1 MAHVPTLRALADDF
15 AVIGVANTQGRS
27 VPGPNTA
34 SPGSSKALPERHPV
48 AVLLKSL
55 RASAAQLSASLAIH
69 LAARSPGIAPAA
81 RNNLLTVDFG
91 SPTGRIAPVTLW
103 GVACAAPQNRDF
115 ALCADPKFLAAA
127 GRIPPSLLR
136 LNSNAGV
143 GSTGSDY
150 WSDAIFA
157 KGVDAPN
164 WKVLEN
170 FTRNAARFVRPS
182 CRLIVGV
189 TLDGRSSSDYASM
202 CAQIVRRLKDAG
214 LDVWGIEVGN
224 KNDALA
230 IDSYCGL
237 FNAAAVAVAVHA
249 IDPAIRM
256 IGPVDSWCNGGRLAS
271 FAQACGD
278 RIGAVCFHSYR
289 YGMGAGEALT
299 DAQLFNTRSADDMR
313 TARAALAGTAAA
325 DAPIFIGEYN
335 IDFNAADEVRQQRP
349 VGAVFAAYFMLT
361 AFQTGL
367 GLDMGALWEM
377 FGDGQYGVIREDYS
391 IGPQGRR
398 LSKAAAVMGGA
409 EVSAQLAGSN
419 ALALAVADGGK
430 VGVMIV
436 NYGALPLSGPVALAR
451 MPRNAHTINR
461 WEMSSASRGVSATI
475 RVRAGMTD
483 TLAVPPM
490 SVVMLHS

>member
-1 MAHVPTLRALADDF
+1 MAHVPAPRALAVDF
-15 AVIGVANTQGRS
+15 AIIGVTDTQGHS
-27 VPGPNTA
+27 VPGRNTA
-34 SPGSSKALPERHPV
+34 SPGSSKVIPERHPV
-48 AVLLKSL
+48 AVLLKFL
-55 RASAAQLSASLAIH
+55 RATAAQLLAD
-69 LAARSPGIAPAA
+69 LATHVVTRPHGIAPAA
-81 RNNLLTVDFG
+81 GSKLLTVDFG
-91 SPTGRIAPVTLW
+91 SPTGRIAPATLW
-103 GVACAAPQNRDF
+103 GIACAAPQNRDF

-127 GRIPPSLLR
+127 ARVAPSLLR

-157 KGVDAPN
+157 NGVDAPN
-164 WKVLEN
+164 WTVIEN
-170 FTRNAARFVRPS
+170 FTRNAAKFITPS
-182 CRLIVGV
+182 CRLIIGV
-189 TLDGRSSSDYASM
+189 RLDGRNPSDYASM
-202 CAQIVRRLKDAG
+202 CAQIVQQLKQSRLN
-214 LDVWGIEVGN
+214 VWGIEVGN
-224 KNDALA
+224 ENDALA
-230 IDSYCGL
+230 IDRYCDL
-237 FNAAAVAVAVHA
+237 FNAAAGAVHA

-256 IGPVDSWCNGGRLAS
+256 IGPVDSWCNGARLTS

-289 YGMGAGEALT
+289 YGMGAGEVLT

-313 TARAALAGTAAA
+313 IARAALADTAAA

-335 IDFNAADEVRQQRP
+335 VDFDAANEVRQQRP

-367 GLDMGALWEM
+367 GLDMGALWEL

-391 IGPQGRR
+391 IGPQGRL

-409 EVSAQLAGSN
+409 EVSAQLARSN
-419 ALALAVADGGK
+419 ALALAITDGGK

-436 NYGALPLSGPVALAR
+436 NYGALPLSGPVALNR
-451 MPRNAHTINR
+451 MPRNADTINR

>member
-1 MAHVPTLRALADDF
+1 M
-15 AVIGVANTQGRS
+15 
-27 VPGPNTA
+27 
-34 SPGSSKALPERHPV
+34 
-48 AVLLKSL
+48 LKFF
-55 RASAAQLSASLAIH
+55 RASATQLLADLVTH
-69 LAARSPGIAPAA
+69 AAAHSPGIAPDTKSK
-81 RNNLLTVDFG
+81 LLTVDFG
-91 SPTGRIAPVTLW
+91 SPTGRIAPATLW
-103 GVACAAPQNRDF
+103 GIACAAPQNRDF

-127 GRIPPSLLR
+127 AQFAPSLLR

-157 KGVDAPN
+157 NGVKAPN
-164 WKVLEN
+164 WTVLEN
-170 FTRNAARFVRPS
+170 FTRNAAKFIGPS

-189 TLDGRSSSDYASM
+189 RLDGRSPSDYASM
-202 CAQIVRRLKDAG
+202 CAQIVRRLKQSS

-224 KNDALA
+224 ENDALP
-230 IDSYCGL
+230 IDRYCNL
-237 FNAAAVAVAVHA
+237 FNAAADAVHA

-256 IGPVDSWCNGGRLAS
+256 IGTVDSWCNGGRLTS
-271 FAQACGD
+271 FAQQCGD

-289 YGMGAGEALT
+289 YGMRGGEVLT

-313 TARAALAGTAAA
+313 TARAALAGTAASS
-325 DAPIFIGEYN
+325 APICIGEYN
-335 IDFNAADEVRQQRP
+335 IDFNAANEVRQQRP

-367 GLDMGALWEM
+367 GLDMGALWEL

-391 IGPQGRR
+391 IGPQGRL

-409 EVSAQLAGSN
+409 EVSTKLAGIN
-419 ALALAVADGGK
+419 ALALAITNGDKIGT
-430 VGVMIV
+430 MIV
-436 NYGALPLSGPVALAR
+436 NYGASPLSGPVALSR
-451 MPRNAHTINR
+451 MPSNAETINR
-461 WEMSSASRGVSATI
+461 WEMSTASPGVSATI

-490 SVVMLHS
+490 SVVILHS

>member
-1 MAHVPTLRALADDF
+1 M
-15 AVIGVANTQGRS
+15 
-27 VPGPNTA
+27 
-34 SPGSSKALPERHPV
+34 
-48 AVLLKSL
+48 LKLL
-55 RASAAQLSASLAIH
+55 RASAAQLLAGLATHVAAGPPGNASAAGST
-69 LAARSPGIAPAA
+69 
-81 RNNLLTVDFG
+81 LLTVDFG
-91 SPTGRIAPVTLW
+91 SPTGRIAPATLW
-103 GVACAAPQNRDF
+103 GIACAAPQNRDF

-127 GRIPPSLLR
+127 ARIAPSLLR

-157 KGVDAPN
+157 GGVDAPN
-164 WKVLEN
+164 WRVLEN
-170 FTRNAARFVRPS
+170 FTRHAAKFIRPG

-189 TLDGRSSSDYASM
+189 RLDGRSPADYASM
-202 CAQIVRRLKDAG
+202 CAQIVRRLREAG

-224 KNDALA
+224 ENDKLA
-230 IDSYCGL
+230 INRYCDL
-237 FNAAAVAVAVHA
+237 FNAAAGAVHA

-271 FAQACGD
+271 FARQCGD
-278 RIGAVCFHSYR
+278 RIGAVCFHAYR
-289 YGMGAGEALT
+289 YGMGMGEVLT

-313 TARAALAGTAAA
+313 TARAALTGTAAA

-367 GLDMGALWEM
+367 GLEMGTLWEL

-391 IGPQGRR
+391 IGPQGRL
-398 LSKAAAVMGGA
+398 LSKAAAVMGGT
-409 EVSAQLAGSN
+409 EVSATLAGPH
-419 ALALAVADGGK
+419 ALVLAITNGDK

-436 NYGALPLSGPVALAR
+436 NHGTAPLSGPVALGR
-451 MPRNAHTINR
+451 MPRNADTINR
-461 WEMSSASRGVSATI
+461 WEMSSASPGVSATI
-475 RVRAGMTD
+475 RIRAGMTD

-490 SVVMLHS
+490 SVLILHS

>member
-1 MAHVPTLRALADDF
+1 MKP
-15 AVIGVANTQGRS
+15 
-27 VPGPNTA
+27 
-34 SPGSSKALPERHPV
+34 
-48 AVLLKSL
+48 L
-55 RASAAQLSASLAIH
+55 RASAAQYLAG
-69 LAARSPGIAPAA
+69 LATRIAAGTSGTAPAA
-81 RNNLLTVDFG
+81 RGNLLTVDFG
-91 SPTGRIAPVTLW
+91 SPTGRSAPATLW
-103 GVACAAPQNRDF
+103 GIACAAPQNRDF

-127 GRIPPSLLR
+127 ARIAPSLVR
-136 LNSNAGV
+136 LNSNAGI
-143 GSTGSDY
+143 GSTGSNY

-157 KGVDAPN
+157 KGVNAPN
-164 WKVLEN
+164 WKILEN
-170 FTRNAARFVRPS
+170 FTRNAAKFIRPG

-189 TLDGRSSSDYASM
+189 RLDGRSPSDYASM
-202 CAQIVRRLKDAG
+202 CAQIARRLKDAG

-224 KNDALA
+224 ENDKLA
-230 IDSYCGL
+230 IDSYCAL
-237 FNAAAVAVAVHA
+237 FNAAATAVHA
-249 IDPAIRM
+249 ADPAIRM
-256 IGPVDSWCNGGRLAS
+256 IGPVDSWCNGDRLAS

-289 YGMGAGEALT
+289 YGMGAGEVLT

-335 IDFNAADEVRQQRP
+335 IDFNAVNEVRQQRP

-391 IGPQGRR
+391 IGPQGRL

-409 EVSAQLAGSN
+409 EVPAMLAGSN
-419 ALALAVADGGK
+419 ALALATTNGDK
-430 VGVMIV
+430 IGVMIV
-436 NYGALPLSGPVALAR
+436 NHGASPLSGPVALGH
-451 MPRNAHTINR
+451 MPGNAETINR
-461 WEMSSASRGVSATI
+461 WEMSGASPGVPATI

-483 TLAVPPM
+483 ALTVPAM
-490 SVVMLHS
+490 SVVILHS

>member
-1 MAHVPTLRALADDF
+1 MAP
-15 AVIGVANTQGRS
+15 I
-27 VPGPNTA
+27 
-34 SPGSSKALPERHPV
+34 
-48 AVLLKSL
+48 LKSL
-55 RASAAQLSASLAIH
+55 RASAAQLLAG
-69 LAARSPGIAPAA
+69 LATQVAAHPPGAAPAA
-81 RNNLLTVDFG
+81 RSNLLTVDFG
-91 SPTGRIAPVTLW
+91 APTGRMAPATLW
-103 GVACAAPQNRDF
+103 GIACAAPQNRDF

-127 GRIPPSLLR
+127 ARLAPPLVR

-157 KGVDAPN
+157 RGVDAPN

-170 FTRNAARFVRPS
+170 FTRNAAKFIRPG

-189 TLDGRSSSDYASM
+189 RLDGRSPADYASM
-202 CAQIVRRLKDAG
+202 CAQVVRRLQGAG
-214 LDVWGIEVGN
+214 LKVWGIEVGN
-224 KNDALA
+224 ENDALP

-237 FNAAAVAVAVHA
+237 FNAAAGAVHA
-249 IDPAIRM
+249 VDPAIRM
-256 IGPVDSWCNGGRLAS
+256 IGPVDSWCNGGRLTS
-271 FAQACGD
+271 FAQGCGD
-278 RIGAVCFHSYR
+278 RIGAVCFHAYR
-289 YGMGAGEALT
+289 YGMGAGEVLT

-313 TARAALAGTAAA
+313 TARTALAGTAAA

-335 IDFNAADEVRQQRP
+335 IDFNAANEVRQQRP

-391 IGPQGRR
+391 IGPQGR
-398 LSKAAAVMGGA
+398 LLLKAAAVMGGA
-409 EVSAQLAGSN
+409 EVSAQLAGADAS
-419 ALALAVADGGK
+419 ALAVANGDQ

-436 NYGALPLSGPVALAR
+436 NHGASPLSGPVVLGR
-451 MPRNAHTINR
+451 LPRNAGTINR
-461 WEMSSASRGVSATI
+461 WEMSRASPGVSATI

-483 TLAVPPM
+483 TLTVPPM
-490 SVVMLHS
+490 SVVILHS

>member
-1 MAHVPTLRALADDF
+1 MLNF
-15 AVIGVANTQGRS
+15 
-27 VPGPNTA
+27 
-34 SPGSSKALPERHPV
+34 
-48 AVLLKSL
+48 L
-55 RASAAQLSASLAIH
+55 RASAAQLLADLATH
-69 LAARSPGIAPAA
+69 VAARSPGIAPAA
-81 RNNLLTVDFG
+81 GSKLLTVDFG
-91 SPTGRIAPVTLW
+91 SPTGRIAPATLW

-127 GRIPPSLLR
+127 ARIAPSLLR

-157 KGVDAPN
+157 NGVNTPN

-170 FTRNAARFVRPS
+170 FTRNAARFIGPS

-189 TLDGRSSSDYASM
+189 RLDGRSPSDYASM
-202 CAQIVRRLKDAG
+202 CAQIVQRLKNAS
-214 LDVWGIEVGN
+214 LDVWGVEVGN
-224 KNDALA
+224 EDDKLA
-230 IDSYCGL
+230 IDRYCGL
-237 FNAAAVAVAVHA
+237 FNAAAGAVHA

-289 YGMGAGEALT
+289 YGMGSGEVLT
-299 DAQLFNTRSADDMR
+299 DVQLFNTRSADDMR

-335 IDFNAADEVRQQRP
+335 IDFDAANEVRQQRP

-391 IGPQGRR
+391 IGLQGRL

-419 ALALAVADGGK
+419 ALVLAITNGDK

-436 NYGALPLSGPVALAR
+436 NYGASPLSGPVALGR
-451 MPRNAHTINR
+451 MPRNADTINR
-461 WEMSSASRGVSATI
+461 WEMDHGKDSFHEFTQEPPRPVVTASTC
-475 RVRAGMTD
+475 RA
-483 TLAVPPM
+483 ARKAAAPAAC
-490 SVVMLHS
+490 

>member
-1 MAHVPTLRALADDF
+1 MIL
-15 AVIGVANTQGRS
+15 N
-27 VPGPNTA
+27 
-34 SPGSSKALPERHPV
+34 
-48 AVLLKSL
+48 SL
-55 RASAAQLSASLAIH
+55 RASAAQLLADLVTH
-69 LAARSPGIAPAA
+69 VATRPLGIAPAA
-81 RNNLLTVDFG
+81 VGKLLTVDFG
-91 SPTGRIAPVTLW
+91 SPTGRIAPATLW
-103 GVACAAPQNRDF
+103 GIACAAPQNRDF

-127 GRIPPSLLR
+127 ARLAPSLLR

-157 KGVDAPN
+157 DGVDVPN
-164 WKVLEN
+164 WRVLEN
-170 FTRNAARFVRPS
+170 FTRNAAKFIGPN
-182 CRLIVGV
+182 CRLIVGMR
-189 TLDGRSSSDYASM
+189 LDGRSPSDYASM
-202 CAQIVRRLKDAG
+202 CAQIVRRLKQVG
-214 LDVWGIEVGN
+214 LNVWGVEVGN
-224 KNDALA
+224 ENDKLA
-230 IDSYCGL
+230 IDSYCDL
-237 FNAAAVAVAVHA
+237 FNAAADAVHA
-249 IDPAIRM
+249 IDSAIRM

-289 YGMGAGEALT
+289 YGMGGGEVLT

-313 TARAALAGTAAA
+313 TARAMLAGTAAA

-335 IDFNAADEVRQQRP
+335 IDFDAANEVRQQRP

-391 IGPQGRR
+391 IGPQGRL
-398 LSKAAAVMGGA
+398 LSKAAAVMGGT
-409 EVSAQLAGSN
+409 EVSAQLAGN
-419 ALALAVADGGK
+419 KALVLAITNGDK

-436 NYGALPLSGPVALAR
+436 NYGVSPLSGPVALGR
-451 MPRNAHTINR
+451 MPRISGTINH
-461 WEMSSASRGVSATI
+461 WEMSSASPGVSATI
-475 RVRAGMTD
+475 RIRAGMTD

-490 SVVMLHS
+490 SVVILHS

>member
-1 MAHVPTLRALADDF
+1 MTL
-15 AVIGVANTQGRS
+15 N
-27 VPGPNTA
+27 
-34 SPGSSKALPERHPV
+34 
-48 AVLLKSL
+48 SL
-55 RASAAQLSASLAIH
+55 RAGAAQLLAGLATH
-69 LAARSPGIAPAA
+69 AAARPPGIAPAA
-81 RNNLLTVDFG
+81 GSNLLTVDFG
-91 SPTGRIAPVTLW
+91 LPTGRVAPATLW
-103 GVACAAPQNRDF
+103 GIACAAPQNRDF
-115 ALCADPKFLAAA
+115 ALCADPRFLAAA
-127 GRIPPSLLR
+127 ARLAPSLLR

-157 KGVDAPN
+157 RGVDAPN
-164 WKVLEN
+164 WGGLDN
-170 FTRNAARFVRPS
+170 FTRNAAEFIRPG

-189 TLDGRSSSDYASM
+189 RLDGRSPADYASM
-202 CAQIVRRLKDAG
+202 CAQVARRLRNAG
-214 LDVWGIEVGN
+214 LDVWGMEVGN
-224 KNDALA
+224 EDDKLA
-230 IDSYCGL
+230 IDRYCGL
-237 FNAAAVAVAVHA
+237 FNAAAGAVHA

-256 IGPVDSWCNGGRLAS
+256 IGPVDSWCNGARLAS
-271 FAQACGD
+271 FARACGD

-289 YGMGAGEALT
+289 YGMKGGKVLT
-299 DAQLFNTRSADDMR
+299 DAQLFNARPADDMR

-335 IDFNAADEVRQQRP
+335 IDFDAAHEVRQQQP

-391 IGPQGRR
+391 IGPQGRL

-419 ALALAVADGGK
+419 ALALAVANGGK
-430 VGVMIV
+430 ASAMIV
-436 NYGALPLSGPVALAR
+436 NHGTSPLSGPAALGR
-451 MPRNAHTINR
+451 MPGTPGTISR
-461 WEMSSASRGVSATI
+461 WEMSGASPGVSATI

-483 TLAVPPM
+483 TLTVPPM
-490 SVVMLHS
+490 SVVILHS